1 MDRFCGGQSAGM
13 DWAQRGLLERELIDG
28 VSWRGAIEIGGCTDF
43 SFNEY
48 LINNLIGSLLDG
60 D

>member
-1 MDRFCGGQSAGM
+1 M